1 MSEIVKIRKSEEGYI
16 IERFTYPRFRAI
28 IKNKAFTLKIFN
40 IDFLDN
46 CGPSTENAIIKEI
59 EEFIFKFGY
68 RLMWNV

>member
-28 IKNKAFTLKIFN
+28 IKYKALTFNIFN
-40 IDFLDN
+40 IDYLDN
-46 CGPSTENAIIKEI
+46 CGANAQNAIIQEI
-59 EEFIFKFGY
+59 EEFIVKFGY